1 MNIKDDEFWEKFKG
15 NEIVVNCETE
25 EELEGFLQ
33 ECEIEK
39 ITWCNGLNPTE
50 GSNPWEIYASRT
62 CLNNKVGNDGMSYG
76 NIEYYESKKYEIIKF
91 KDLSNSINANESRRI
106 SKEQYYM
113 GIAKA
118 VSKRS
123 TCIRRQYGAVIVKD
137 DRIVSTG
144 YNGNP
149 RGETNCIDIGKC
161 YRMENDIPHGTQ
173 YETCK
178 AVHAEQNA
186 IINAREGLEG
196 ADLYLYGE
204 ENGEEIYAIPC
215 SICFNM
221 IKNAG
226 IEKVINTIF

>member
-1 MNIKDDEFWEKFKG
+1 MN
-15 NEIVVNCETE
+15 
-25 EELEGFLQ
+25 
-33 ECEIEK
+33 
-39 ITWCNGLNPTE
+39 
-50 GSNPWEIYASRT
+50 
-62 CLNNKVGNDGMSYG
+62 
-76 NIEYYESKKYEIIKF
+76 
-91 KDLSNSINANESRRI
+91 RI

-113 GIAKA
+113 DIAKA

-123 TCIRRQYGAVIVKD
+123 TCIRRQYGAVIVKN

-149 RGETNCIDIGKC
+149 RGEENCIDVGRC
-161 YRMENDIPHGTQ
+161 YRIDNNIPHGVQ

-186 IINAREGLEG
+186 IINAQESLKGST
-196 ADLYLYGE
+196 LYLYGE
-204 ENGEEIYAIPC
+204 ENGEVIHAIPC
-215 SICFNM
+215 SICANM

>member
-1 MNIKDDEFWEKFKG
+1 MN
-15 NEIVVNCETE
+15 
-25 EELEGFLQ
+25 
-33 ECEIEK
+33 
-39 ITWCNGLNPTE
+39 
-50 GSNPWEIYASRT
+50 
-62 CLNNKVGNDGMSYG
+62 
-76 NIEYYESKKYEIIKF
+76 
-91 KDLSNSINANESRRI
+91 RI

-149 RGETNCIDIGKC
+149 RGTENCIDVGKC
-161 YRMENDIPHGTQ
+161 YRIENDIPHGTQ

-186 IINAREGLEG
+186 IINAREDLKG
-196 ADLYLYGE
+196 AALYLYGE

-221 IKNAG
+221 IKNTC